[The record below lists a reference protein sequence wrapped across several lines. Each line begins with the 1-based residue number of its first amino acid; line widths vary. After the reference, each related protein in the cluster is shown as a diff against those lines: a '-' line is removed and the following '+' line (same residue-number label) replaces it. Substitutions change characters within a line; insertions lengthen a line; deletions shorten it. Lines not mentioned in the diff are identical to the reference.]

1 MPSTIVKMKGKI
13 IPAIL
18 VVLLLSES
26 VFAMNMPGMDNTD
39 DLTRPEITHGVSKS
53 FHWIATII
61 FLFMIPSLTSSFS
74 FAKRTH
80 TAVVLQCIS
89 LLYAILEATVLR
101 FPDGEGVENRTSRA
115 TAWIIL
121 ILTLTALFFGMLSS
135 GTKILMKNKR
145 LSRFASAAGENTLN
159 TIHSFLCLF
168 VSIVGWV
175 KVCLA
180 PVALFGF
187 CREIHTGQCLAHG
200 IMGSSFILYGFI
212 YSMVLQV
219 PWLRNNNSGYSQDY
233 IDSWIMCL
241 YGIVNTFTEHRW
253 GREEWFMH
261 DYQHTAMGIIWWAGG
276 ILGIYLGRKNRRTF
290 VPSLLIIFTGWS
302 MTQHA
307 QRLIISSKVHQFF
320 GIVLM
325 IGGSLRIFEIS
336 FLLRDKRSAGEIL
349 SFQYLAPFCLVCS
362 GVLFMGAT
370 EEQVTL
376 VLRLGADQSAYILV
390 ALSGAFLVYFWFLV
404 TLDLY
409 VYLVEKQEV
418 GFLDKYTENQELVAT
433 PPPAEFQLDD
443 EINES
448 PVDVRS
454 DSFAM

>member
-1 MPSTIVKMKGKI
+1 MPLTNKVTCCRLASALLIMS
-13 IPAIL
+13 
-18 VVLLLSES
+18 LLSVPTS
-26 VFAMNMPGMDNTD
+26 AMNMHGMDDTD
-39 DLTRPEITHGVSKS
+39 DLTRPDITHGVSKS
-53 FHWIATII
+53 FHWIATVI

-80 TAVVLQCIS
+80 TAVLLQSIS

-101 FPDGEGVENRTSRA
+101 FPDGDGVENRVSRA

-121 ILTLTALFFGMLSS
+121 ILTLLSLFFGMLSS

-145 LSRFASAAGENTLN
+145 LSKFASAAGESTLN

-168 VSIVGWV
+168 VSVVGWV

-200 IMGSSFILYGFI
+200 IMGSSFVLYGFV
-212 YSMVLQV
+212 YSLVLQV

-253 GREEWFMH
+253 GREDWFMH

-276 ILGIYLGRKNRRTF
+276 ILGIYLSRKNRRTF

-307 QRLIISSKVHQFF
+307 QRLIISTKVHQFF

-362 GVLFMGAT
+362 GILFMGAT

-404 TLDLY
+404 VLDLY
-409 VYLVEKQEV
+409 VYLAEKQET
-418 GFLDKYTENQELVAT
+418 GFLDKYTEAQELSPT
-433 PPPAEFQLDD
+433 PPVEFQLNDD
-443 EINES
+443 IDES

-454 DSFAM
+454 DSFNM